1 MGGQLEEGEFGVEQN
16 IDDVDDEIEVEQGE
30 GEGEGS
36 AKEREISDSFVD
48 SG

>member
-30 GEGEGS
+30 GGGEGS
-36 AKEREISDSFVD
+36 AKEGEISDSFVD